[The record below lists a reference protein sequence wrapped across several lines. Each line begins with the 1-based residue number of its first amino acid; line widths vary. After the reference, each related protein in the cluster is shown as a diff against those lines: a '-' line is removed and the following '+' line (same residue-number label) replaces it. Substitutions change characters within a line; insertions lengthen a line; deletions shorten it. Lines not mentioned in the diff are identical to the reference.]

1 MILNH
6 ALRMLL
12 KPCISL
18 YNRLLYII
26 LYEDFLCVYYS
37 SLKFNIRVYR
47 GGGFTLKSTARQQT
61 YKT

>member
-1 MILNH
+1 MIINH

-26 LYEDFLCVYYS
+26 LYEDISYVYI
-37 SLKFNIRVYR
+37 IRP
-47 GGGFTLKSTARQQT
+47 
-61 YKT
+61 

>member
-1 MILNH
+1 
-6 ALRMLL
+6 MLSE
-12 KPCISL
+12 CFSSL
-18 YNRLLYII
+18 VFRFITDFYI